1 MIEKKFLILLL
12 EDSEY
17 QTEQIIEFLKK
28 DTLLILAAETI
39 KEAKKILHDMGK
51 NIDLLILDLKLPDGN
66 GLDFLRFARKSH
78 LTIPAIIT
86 SAYISANVHRDGDR
100 LQVHNYLE
108 KPLSMNALQ
117 SEVDTVLS
125 S

>member
-1 MIEKKFLILLL
+1 
-12 EDSEY
+12 
-17 QTEQIIEFLKK
+17 
-28 DTLLILAAETI
+28 
-39 KEAKKILHDMGK
+39 MGK